1 MLSMI
6 HFKKKRELY
15 DFNILYFLQ
24 ALFNGIS
31 GLKYRM
37 PGTPRIWR
45 SLILEQD
52 VFYPPEDGWGER
64 IYLSSFP
71 AGSIYYL

>member
-1 MLSMI
+1 
-6 HFKKKRELY
+6 
-15 DFNILYFLQ
+15 
-24 ALFNGIS
+24 
-31 GLKYRM
+31 M

-71 AGSIYYL
+71 AGSIHYLLFQPTLYTKKCNRM